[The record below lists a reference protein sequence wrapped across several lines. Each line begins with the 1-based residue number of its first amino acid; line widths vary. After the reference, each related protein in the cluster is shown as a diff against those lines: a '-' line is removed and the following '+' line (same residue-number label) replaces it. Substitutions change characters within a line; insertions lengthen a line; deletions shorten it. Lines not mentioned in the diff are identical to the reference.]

1 MVLFIK
7 GIISAYVTAKEFE
20 TNMNIMDS
28 SRKNKEEYSVKIT
41 LDQMNILTTCASL
54 GVSSSE
60 DIVEFY
66 EDSRAIANSRNLHPK
81 KA

>member
-7 GIISAYVTAKEFE
+7 RIISAYVTAKEFE
-20 TNMNIMDS
+20 INMDIVDS
-28 SRKNKEEYSVKIT
+28 MRETKEKYSVNIT

-66 EDSRAIANSRNLHPK
+66 EDSKDIANSRNLHPK